1 MAVATLIW
9 VIAVLLVLVG
19 IIGVIIPAM
28 PGTLLLYG
36 GLFMGAWAE
45 DFTYV
50 GVGTLLI
57 LAVLTV
63 LSYILDFMAGAVG
76 VKRFG
81 ASKRAVAGALLGSV
95 LGLFFGL
102 PGMLLGPFLGAV
114 VGEFSVQRSMGRA
127 GKAGIGAWLGMI
139 LGIVGKLALSF
150 AMIGVFVAARFL

>member
-45 DFTYV
+45 NFTYV

-57 LAVLTV
+57 LALLTV

-102 PGMLLGPFLGAV
+102 PGMLLGPFLVRWLENSRYNAV
-114 VGEFSVQRSMGRA
+114 WAGPGRPESVHG
-127 GKAGIGAWLGMI
+127 WE
-139 LGIVGKLALSF
+139 
-150 AMIGVFVAARFL
+150 